1 MLNAVN
7 ELMWGPGTL
16 ALLLGT
22 GVFLT
27 LRMRLLPWRRLGF
40 ALRSALG
47 REARQPGKDGVSP
60 FSALMTAL
68 AASIGTGNIVGVAT
82 ALVAG
87 GPGALVWMELSALF
101 GMATIFAESFLAV
114 RYRRRD
120 PQGQWVGGPM
130 YVLEAVFG
138 RRNGRLLGT
147 VFARFTGINMSMC
160 VLLMF
165 LYMGAKPVEC
175 IAAMLMFNVFT
186 YFTVYSQ
193 LHVMKIKSFT
203 FFPGVRLAIPILIT
217 IALAALNPFIGI
229 VFFVFTF
236 LMEIFAKI
244 YKEMDAKSRPTKGKI
259 GQMVVIAAILVTI
272 GAAIVQFIPEN
283 YYYIVGGVT
292 ILIYA
297 FVMWRTGDRRKGTA
311 WWDKMLYASTFLTGL
326 SGIDGTDWLTAMR
339 RNPESVLSKC
349 YPIVINGA
357 MIIGLLASYAM
368 YQYFSL
374 GALFATIGSAVGIRL
389 FGLYEHKEKGSFS
402 YLTLGI
408 AVLAALVFMIIQPV
422 PTGFP
427 VVPMADQTG
436 FFDF

>member
-1 MLNAVN
+1 MFMEML
-7 ELMWGPGTL
+7 
-16 ALLLGT
+16 
-22 GVFLT
+22 
-27 LRMRLLPWRRLGF
+27 
-40 ALRSALG
+40 SAI
-47 REARQPGKDGVSP
+47 AP
-60 FSALMTAL
+60 FF
-68 AASIGTGNIVGVAT
+68 
-82 ALVAG
+82 VAG
-87 GPGALVWMELSALF
+87 LM
-101 GMATIFAESFLAV
+101 
-114 RYRRRD
+114 
-120 PQGQWVGGPM
+120 
-130 YVLEAVFG
+130 
-138 RRNGRLLGT
+138 GT

-357 MIIGLLASYAM
+357 MIIGLLASGRVKPHCTAW
-368 YQYFSL
+368 STARCL
-374 GALFATIGSAVGIRL
+374 PRHDVGIGARKEGLQARVADVDQGRSGGDRQRRVGRKTGGLGPGRRDREQVGGEREPWLEAFRGPGRRPSPPPPPARTEHGGRQRGHSGAGRHGVSRRAGRPTANVSTPQLRPRTTGPSTIRSRGCLVPAPPGRAAQASSSVTTRASCPSVSEAASPSRL
-389 FGLYEHKEKGSFS
+389 
-402 YLTLGI
+402 
-408 AVLAALVFMIIQPV
+408 
-422 PTGFP
+422 
-427 VVPMADQTG
+427 
-436 FFDF
+436 

>member
-1 MLNAVN
+1 MEML
-7 ELMWGPGTL
+7 
-16 ALLLGT
+16 
-22 GVFLT
+22 
-27 LRMRLLPWRRLGF
+27 
-40 ALRSALG
+40 SAI
-47 REARQPGKDGVSP
+47 AP
-60 FSALMTAL
+60 FF
-68 AASIGTGNIVGVAT
+68 
-82 ALVAG
+82 VAG
-87 GPGALVWMELSALF
+87 
-101 GMATIFAESFLAV
+101 
-114 RYRRRD
+114 
-120 PQGQWVGGPM
+120 
-130 YVLEAVFG
+130 
-138 RRNGRLLGT
+138 LLGT

-368 YQYFSL
+368 YQ
-374 GALFATIGSAVGIRL
+374 
-389 FGLYEHKEKGSFS
+389 
-402 YLTLGI
+402 
-408 AVLAALVFMIIQPV
+408 
-422 PTGFP
+422 
-427 VVPMADQTG
+427 
-436 FFDF
+436 

>member
-1 MLNAVN
+1 MFMEML
-7 ELMWGPGTL
+7 
-16 ALLLGT
+16 
-22 GVFLT
+22 
-27 LRMRLLPWRRLGF
+27 
-40 ALRSALG
+40 SAI
-47 REARQPGKDGVSP
+47 AP
-60 FSALMTAL
+60 FF
-68 AASIGTGNIVGVAT
+68 
-82 ALVAG
+82 VAG
-87 GPGALVWMELSALF
+87 LM
-101 GMATIFAESFLAV
+101 
-114 RYRRRD
+114 
-120 PQGQWVGGPM
+120 
-130 YVLEAVFG
+130 
-138 RRNGRLLGT
+138 GT

-175 IAAMLMFNVFT
+175 IAAMLMLNVFT

-193 LHVMKIKSFT
+193 LHVM
-203 FFPGVRLAIPILIT
+203 ILIT

-259 GQMVVIAAILVTI
+259 GQMVVIAAVLVTI
-272 GAAIVQFIPEN
+272 GTALVQFVPEN

-311 WWDKMLYASTFLTGL
+311 WWDKLLYASTFLTGL

-357 MIIGLLASYAM
+357 MIIALLASYAM

>member
-1 MLNAVN
+1 M
-7 ELMWGPGTL
+7 P
-16 ALLLGT
+16 ALQT
-22 GVFLT
+22 GHPHDRTGQPPSEIIWIRRCFVHGNVIGHSAFLHGW
-27 LRMRLLPWRRLGF
+27 PAG
-40 ALRSALG
+40 
-47 REARQPGKDGVSP
+47 DGVRP
-60 FSALMTAL
+60 FY
-68 AASIGTGNIVGVAT
+68 GHQY
-82 ALVAG
+82 
-87 GPGALVWMELSALF
+87 EH
-101 GMATIFAESFLAV
+101 V
-114 RYRRRD
+114 R
-120 PQGQWVGGPM
+120 PPH
-130 YVLEAVFG
+130 VF
-138 RRNGRLLGT
+138 
-147 VFARFTGINMSMC
+147 VH
-160 VLLMF
+160 
-165 LYMGAKPVEC
+165 GAKSVEC

-259 GQMVVIAAILVTI
+259 GQMVVLAAVLVTI
-272 GAAIVQFIPEN
+272 GTALVQFIPEN

-292 ILIYA
+292 ILIFA
-297 FVMWRTGDRRKGTA
+297 LFM
-311 WWDKMLYASTFLTGL
+311 WDKLLYASTFLTGL

-357 MIIGLLASYAM
+357 MIIALLASYAM

-427 VVPMADQTG
+427 VLPMADNAG

>member
-1 MLNAVN
+1 M
-7 ELMWGPGTL
+7 
-16 ALLLGT
+16 
-22 GVFLT
+22 F
-27 LRMRLLPWRRLGF
+27 
-40 ALRSALG
+40 
-47 REARQPGKDGVSP
+47 
-60 FSALMTAL
+60 
-68 AASIGTGNIVGVAT
+68 
-82 ALVAG
+82 
-87 GPGALVWMELSALF
+87 MEMLSAIAPF
-101 GMATIFAESFLAV
+101 FMA
-114 RYRRRD
+114 
-120 PQGQWVGGPM
+120 G
-130 YVLEAVFG
+130 
-138 RRNGRLLGT
+138 LLGT

-244 YKEMDAKSRPTKGKI
+244 YKEMDAKSRPTKGTI
-259 GQMVVIAAILVTI
+259 GQMVVIAAVLVTI
-272 GAAIVQFIPEN
+272 GTALVQFIPEN

-292 ILIYA
+292 ILLYA
-297 FVMWRTGDRRKGTA
+297 FVMWQTGDRRKGTS
-311 WWDKMLYASTFLTGL
+311 WWDKLLYASTFLTGL

-357 MIIGLLASYAM
+357 MIIALLASYAI

-408 AVLAALVFMIIQPV
+408 AILAALVFMIIQPV

-427 VVPMADQTG
+427 VVPMADNAG

>member
-1 MLNAVN
+1 MEMLSAI
-7 ELMWGPGTL
+7 GP
-16 ALLLGT
+16 
-22 GVFLT
+22 F
-27 LRMRLLPWRRLGF
+27 F
-40 ALRSALG
+40 
-47 REARQPGKDGVSP
+47 
-60 FSALMTAL
+60 
-68 AASIGTGNIVGVAT
+68 
-82 ALVAG
+82 VAG
-87 GPGALVWMELSALF
+87 
-101 GMATIFAESFLAV
+101 
-114 RYRRRD
+114 
-120 PQGQWVGGPM
+120 
-130 YVLEAVFG
+130 
-138 RRNGRLLGT
+138 LLGT

-217 IALAALNPFIGI
+217 IALAAISPFIGI

-244 YKEMDAKSRPTKGKI
+244 YKEMDIKSRPTKGKI
-259 GQMVVIAAILVTI
+259 GQMVVIAGILTTI
-272 GAAIVQFIPEN
+272 GTALVQFVPEN
-283 YYYIVGGVT
+283 YYYIVAGVA
-292 ILIYA
+292 ILVYC
-297 FVMWRTGDRRKGTA
+297 FVMWRSSDRRKGLA
-311 WWDKMLYASTFLTGL
+311 LWDKLLYASTFVTGL
-326 SGIDGTDWLTAMR
+326 SGIDATDWIHAQH
-339 RNPESVLSKC
+339 RNPESVLSRC
-349 YPIVINGA
+349 YPIVINSA
-357 MIIGLLASYAM
+357 MIIALLALYAM

-389 FGLYEHKEKGSFS
+389 FGLYGHSDKGSFS

-427 VVPMADQTG
+427 VVPMADDTG
-436 FFDF
+436 FFNF

>member
-1 MLNAVN
+1 M
-7 ELMWGPGTL
+7 
-16 ALLLGT
+16 
-22 GVFLT
+22 
-27 LRMRLLPWRRLGF
+27 
-40 ALRSALG
+40 
-47 REARQPGKDGVSP
+47 
-60 FSALMTAL
+60 
-68 AASIGTGNIVGVAT
+68 
-82 ALVAG
+82 
-87 GPGALVWMELSALF
+87 
-101 GMATIFAESFLAV
+101 
-114 RYRRRD
+114 
-120 PQGQWVGGPM
+120 
-130 YVLEAVFG
+130 
-138 RRNGRLLGT
+138 
-147 VFARFTGINMSMC
+147 
-160 VLLMF
+160 
-165 LYMGAKPVEC
+165 
-175 IAAMLMFNVFT
+175 
-186 YFTVYSQ
+186 
-193 LHVMKIKSFT
+193 
-203 FFPGVRLAIPILIT
+203 
-217 IALAALNPFIGI
+217 
-229 VFFVFTF
+229 
-236 LMEIFAKI
+236 
-244 YKEMDAKSRPTKGKI
+244 
-259 GQMVVIAAILVTI
+259 TI